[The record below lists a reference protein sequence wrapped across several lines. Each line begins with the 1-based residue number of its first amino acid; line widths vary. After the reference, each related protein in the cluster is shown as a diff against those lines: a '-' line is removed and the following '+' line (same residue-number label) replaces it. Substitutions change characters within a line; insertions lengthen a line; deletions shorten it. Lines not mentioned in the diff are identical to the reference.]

1 MSSPIAPV
9 NEAGIIA
16 AVQAARAA
24 REPLAIEGQGSKRGI
39 LRPVQAARSLSTR
52 GLTGVTLYRPAELI
66 ISARAGTPLAEI
78 EATLAEKGQHLIAES
93 PYLNGVFGTSA
104 PPSIGGVVA
113 ANLSGP
119 RRITWGATRDH
130 VMGLRFINGA
140 GEAIRSGGRV
150 LKNVTGLDLCKLLSG
165 SYGTLGVITEV
176 TLKVLPAPEAS
187 ATLLIETPDLASAV
201 AALSAGLGSPYGVS
215 AAAALPVKDHV
226 IAAVRLE
233 DFAASVAYRMEKLR
247 GVLGSFG
254 TQRVMEDAE
263 SRIFWRGV
271 REVEPLQVMPD
282 EAIWRVSVRPSAGPQ
297 IAAAASAI
305 GGRVMLDWGGG
316 LVWIA
321 ASPSSANHRLI
332 SEAARMQG
340 GAAMLFRAPE
350 SLRLAV
356 PVLPEEAVPLAKIGA
371 RVKEA
376 LDPGGLFNPGHMRA
390 A

>member
-1 MSSPIAPV
+1 MNTPIAPV
-9 NEAGIIA
+9 DEAGIIA
-16 AVQAARAA
+16 VVQAARAA
-24 REPLAIEGQGSKRGI
+24 REPLAVEGQGSKRGM

-66 ISARAGTPLAEI
+66 ISARAGTPIAEI
-78 EATLAEKGQHLIAES
+78 EATLAEKGQQLIAES

-130 VMGLRFINGA
+130 VMGLRFVNGA
-140 GEAIRSGGRV
+140 GEVIRSGGRV

-176 TLKVLPAPEAS
+176 TLKVLPKPETS
-187 ATLLIETPDLASAV
+187 ATLLIEAPDLAGAV
-201 AALSAGLGSPYGVS
+201 AALSAGLGSPFGVS
-215 AAAALPVKDHV
+215 AAAALPHTHHV
-226 IAAVRLE
+226 VAALRLE
-233 DFAASVAYRMEKLR
+233 DFAASVTYRMDKLR
-247 GVLGSFG
+247 GLLGSFG
-254 TQRVMEDAE
+254 TQRVMEEGE
-263 SRIFWRGV
+263 SHAFWRGV
-271 REVEPLQVMPD
+271 REVEPLRAAAE

-297 IAAAASAI
+297 IAATAGLL
-305 GGRVMLDWGGG
+305 GGRSMLDWGGG
-316 LVWIA
+316 LVWVA
-321 ASPSSANHRLI
+321 AAPSIANHAAI
-332 SEAARMQG
+332 SEAARAQG

-350 SLRLAV
+350 ALRLAV
-356 PVLPEEAVPLAKIGA
+356 PVLPEEAAPIAKIGA